1 MVTGR
6 ARNGEVELAYETFG
20 PLDGEPL
27 LLIMGMGSQM
37 VMWPDGLCLA
47 LAGAGF
53 AVTRFDNRDFG
64 LSTHLPGSAPGLWR
78 MLFRPASAA
87 PYQMLD
93 LAEDAVAVMDAMGWA
108 RAHVFGVSM
117 GGYVAQL
124 MAIHHGER
132 LMSLTSA
139 WSWPDPRLNKP
150 KLGAILAMLRRFPD
164 TPEGAEDQMVHIYRH
179 LGGRRYGI
187 DEQWLRSVART
198 AWERD
203 HGRANGPRQAV
214 AIRAGQDL
222 RPALAGV
229 DLPAVVLHGDDDR
242 VVPIAAGRA
251 TATTIPHARFVAY
264 PGMGHHLP
272 AQLWPAIVEEVRA
285 VATLAAG
292 RPH

>member
-1 MVTGR
+1 MATGR

-20 PLDGEPL
+20 PVDGEPL
-27 LLIMGMGSQM
+27 LLVMGMGAQM
-37 VMWPDGLCLA
+37 VLWPDELCQA

-64 LSTHLPGSAPGLWR
+64 LSSHLPGRAPGLWR
-78 MLFRPASAA
+78 MMFRPASAA

-93 LAEDAVAVMDAMGWA
+93 LAEDAVAVIDAMGWA
-108 RAHVFGVSM
+108 KAHVFGVSM

-124 MAIHHGER
+124 MAINHRER

-139 WSWPDPRLNKP
+139 MSWPDPRLSKP
-150 KLGAILAMLRRFPD
+150 KLGAFLSMLRRFPN
-164 TPEGAEDQMVHIYRH
+164 TPEGAGEQLVHIYRH
-179 LGGRRYGI
+179 VGGRRYGI

-222 RPALAGV
+222 RPALAGI
-229 DLPAVVLHGDDDR
+229 DIPAVVLHGDDDR
-242 VVPIAAGRA
+242 LVPIAAGRA
-251 TATTIPHARFVAY
+251 TATAIPNARFIAY
-264 PGMGHHLP
+264 PGMGHHAP
-272 AQLWPAIVEEVRA
+272 AQLWPAIVDEVCA
-285 VATLAAG
+285 AATLAASQS
-292 RPH
+292 R